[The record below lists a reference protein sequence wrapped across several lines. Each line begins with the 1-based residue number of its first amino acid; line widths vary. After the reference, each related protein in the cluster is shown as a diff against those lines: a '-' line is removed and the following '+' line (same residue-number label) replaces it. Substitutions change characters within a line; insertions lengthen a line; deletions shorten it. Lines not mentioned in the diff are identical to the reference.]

1 MVEGAVTVLSEA
13 EYGRV
18 WDRFYED
25 FDFRPSMSPLKWP
38 AITQPCASVTWNLSA
53 LDDDPCDECLD
64 RLVGVVEQGLA
75 SCAGPAG
82 TLLALDWQHTSYR
95 FTPQQVGGAGQP
107 AWPLSPY
114 PDGDYVIFLAEDFRF
129 GSFGHPWEGSL
140 CLFGEELLHAASA
153 EVDRVLGPPIRRA
166 GRAVQ

>member
-1 MVEGAVTVLSEA
+1 
-13 EYGRV
+13 
-18 WDRFYED
+18 
-25 FDFRPSMSPLKWP
+25 MSPLKWP
-38 AITQPCASVTWNLSA
+38 AIKEPCASVTWNLSA
-53 LDDDPCDECLD
+53 LDDDPCDERLD
-64 RLVGVVEQGLA
+64 RLVAVVEQGLA

-95 FTPQQVGGAGQP
+95 FAPHKVGGAGQP

-114 PDGDYVIFLAEDFRF
+114 PDGDYFIFLAEDFRF

-140 CLFGEELLHAASA
+140 CLFGEELLDAASA